1 MLQTRYIFNFG
12 CNLGI
17 NDDFEKE
24 KKERC
29 IRKEKP
35 FKPKKNDKEKNNK
48 ILLTYAEKCTMNV
61 RAKLLLCF
69 WYQTNL
75 INDVTA

>member
-1 MLQTRYIFNFG
+1 MVQTRYIFNFG
-12 CNLGI
+12 SNLGI

-35 FKPKKNDKEKNNK
+35 FKPKKNGKEKCPK
-48 ILLTYAEKCTMNV
+48 IL
-61 RAKLLLCF
+61 
-69 WYQTNL
+69 
-75 INDVTA
+75 